1 VVTKNTYE
9 LGKDIKGESE
19 NDVVLA
25 NMEVWE
31 I

>member
-1 VVTKNTYE
+1 MKNTYE

-19 NDVVLA
+19 NDVFLA